1 MACRQRGCS
10 TVHRKVF
17 FCKMDTRDK
26 AIKPSKYDFSTVFRL
41 KENRQNLIHGM
52 CHVLVVLHELTLLY
66 TMQKRRD
73 PKIFP
78 FHCTQWSDCCWHFP
92 SLKKKL
98 RKELIIWW
106 EILVLFFS
114 AKRQIV
120 ALSAKTHDN
129 GNTFTACGWM
139 DCGPVQKGNEHNRA
153 WPDWRVSPGR
163 PPSLRCAPLQRGPR
177 LAARSNTI
185 RPSSMAPN

>member
-1 MACRQRGCS
+1 MKLEYNHLGIILKKILTNTYIFLNGWQNDALVLWLMACRQRGCS

-78 FHCTQWSDCCWHFP
+78 PSIAHSDLIVVGIFQTW
-92 SLKKKL
+92 KKL
-98 RKELIIWW
+98 RRELIY
-106 EILVLFFS
+106 LMRNTCTFFS
-114 AKRQIV
+114 AKPI
-120 ALSAKTHDN
+120 LGKT
-129 GNTFTACGWM
+129 
-139 DCGPVQKGNEHNRA
+139 KK
-153 WPDWRVSPGR
+153 
-163 PPSLRCAPLQRGPR
+163 
-177 LAARSNTI
+177 
-185 RPSSMAPN
+185 

>member
-1 MACRQRGCS
+1 MIHHLKNYKKKSNNLGNTLFFILNSFLFLMGGKTILGCDWWLADNLNS
-10 TVHRKVF
+10 SKSV
-17 FCKMDTRDK
+17 FCKMDARDK

-52 CHVLVVLHELTLLY
+52 CHVFVVLHELTLLY

-114 AKRQIV
+114 AKPI
-120 ALSAKTHDN
+120 LGKN
-129 GNTFTACGWM
+129 
-139 DCGPVQKGNEHNRA
+139 
-153 WPDWRVSPGR
+153 
-163 PPSLRCAPLQRGPR
+163 
-177 LAARSNTI
+177 
-185 RPSSMAPN
+185 

>member
-1 MACRQRGCS
+1 MLYWKNILTNTYIFLNGWQNDALVLWLMACRQRGCS

-66 TMQKRRD
+66 TMQKRRA

-78 FHCTQWSDCCWHFP
+78 PSSTHWSDCFCDFP
-92 SLKKKL
+92 NLKKNWE
-98 RKELIIWW
+98 KELIY
-106 EILVLFFS
+106 LMRNTCTFFS
-114 AKRQIV
+114 AKPI
-120 ALSAKTHDN
+120 LGKT
-129 GNTFTACGWM
+129 
-139 DCGPVQKGNEHNRA
+139 KK
-153 WPDWRVSPGR
+153 
-163 PPSLRCAPLQRGPR
+163 
-177 LAARSNTI
+177 
-185 RPSSMAPN
+185 

>member
-1 MACRQRGCS
+1 MKLEYNHLGIILKKILTNTYIFLNGWQNDALVLWLMACRQRGCS

-114 AKRQIV
+114 AKPI
-120 ALSAKTHDN
+120 LGKN
-129 GNTFTACGWM
+129 
-139 DCGPVQKGNEHNRA
+139 
-153 WPDWRVSPGR
+153 
-163 PPSLRCAPLQRGPR
+163 
-177 LAARSNTI
+177 
-185 RPSSMAPN
+185 